1 MQTFCPSYVEKLVRD
16 SDRCHASPSGRCRS
30 PALDQSSGDARGCGP
45 TERRPSDANSC
56 TTRARRHLRRQMDG
70 ATTSRLQL
78 TLNDARKSTAAENW
92 REGGGLWDVAAVGAP
107 LESLGRQRRKG
118 TGREWREGSVS
129 SGGRRRSCASCHT
142 IKSDRDMIL

>member
-1 MQTFCPSYVEKLVRD
+1 MGTNSLAHRTTWLR
-16 SDRCHASPSGRCRS
+16 SDLLSQKVCIERMIVS
-30 PALDQSSGDARGCGP
+30 
-45 TERRPSDANSC
+45 RRPSGLRKTTMGTNSLAHR
-56 TTRARRHLRRQMDG
+56 TTWLRSDL
-70 ATTSRLQL
+70 LQL

-92 REGGGLWDVAAVGAP
+92 REGGGLWDVAAVGEP

-118 TGREWREGSVS
+118 TGREWREGPVS